1 MLVFIDAFLD
11 SKNQGFLKHWF
22 CLIIFWYKRIMV
34 ECLWVFFIQ
43 ATLLIITMNQAK
55 FFLTGEQNNVK
66 LYLDM
71 LSNIVLTRKNKLE
84 SIIIII

>member
-1 MLVFIDAFLD
+1 
-11 SKNQGFLKHWF
+11 
-22 CLIIFWYKRIMV
+22 MV